1 MWMGGWMGFRFV
13 WGLLENLDTGIQIT
27 KELLGCKDANI
38 EWDMLFMGMDYWWPK
53 AGIEKVNW
61 VLKLLSFKQW
71 KNKNIKTWL
80 NNSFVT
86 S

>member
-53 AGIEKVNW
+53 AGIW
-61 VLKLLSFKQW
+61 ISLL
-71 KNKNIKTWL
+71 
-80 NNSFVT
+80 
-86 S
+86 